1 MTSAPGRPGEV
12 HGSTMF
18 DILARVRTGESASR
32 RFHALA
38 DETRLKII
46 DRLRDGEECVCNLTG
61 PLGMRQSLLSFH
73 LRTLKDAGII
83 RDRKE
88 GRWVYYSLN
97 FDVLDEMLTT
107 LEALKKPRKGLRLI
121 APRCE

>member
-1 MTSAPGRPGEV
+1 MK
-12 HGSTMF
+12 
-18 DILARVRTGESASR
+18 TGELVSR
-32 RFHALA
+32 RFRALA

-83 RDRKE
+83 SDRKE
-88 GRWVYYSLN
+88 GRWVYYSVNLAA
-97 FDVLDEMLTT
+97 LDEMLAA
-107 LEALKKPRKGLRLI
+107 LEALKKPRRGLRLV

>member
-1 MTSAPGRPGEV
+1 
-12 HGSTMF
+12 MF

-46 DRLRDGEECVCNLTG
+46 DRLRDGEDCVCNLTG
-61 PLGMRQSLLSFH
+61 PLGTRQSLLSFH

-83 RDRKE
+83 QDRKE

-97 FDVLDEMLTT
+97 LEVLDELVTA
-107 LEALKKPRKGLRLI
+107 LEALKKPRKGLRLVS
-121 APRCE
+121 PRWP

>member
-1 MTSAPGRPGEV
+1 MKANETV
-12 HGSTMF
+12 
-18 DILARVRTGESASR
+18 SR

-61 PLGMRQSLLSFH
+61 PLGTRQSLLSFH
-73 LRTLKDAGII
+73 LRTLKEAGLIQN
-83 RDRKE
+83 RRQ

-97 FDVLDEMLTT
+97 LDALDETIEA
-107 LEALKKPRKGLRLI
+107 LEVLKKPRKGLRL
-121 APRCE
+121 ASSPCR

>member
-1 MTSAPGRPGEV
+1 
-12 HGSTMF
+12 MF

-46 DRLRDGEECVCNLTG
+46 ERLRDGEDCVCKLTG
-61 PLGMRQSLLSFH
+61 PLGTSQSLLSFH
-73 LRTLKDAGII
+73 LRTLKHAGII
-83 RDRKE
+83 QDRKE

-97 FDVLDEMLTT
+97 LDVLDELVMA
-107 LEALKKPRKGLRLI
+107 LEALKKPRKGLRLVS
-121 APRCE
+121 PRCP

>member
-1 MTSAPGRPGEV
+1 MTSAPGRPGVV

-46 DRLRDGEECVCNLTG
+46 DRLRDGEDCVCNLTG
-61 PLGMRQSLLSFH
+61 PLGTRQSLLSFH

-83 RDRKE
+83 QDRKE
-88 GRWVYYSLN
+88 GRWVYYWLN
-97 FDVLDEMLTT
+97 FEVLDELVSAFG
-107 LEALKKPRKGLRLI
+107 ALNKSRMG
-121 APRCE
+121 

>member
-1 MTSAPGRPGEV
+1 MKTAEN
-12 HGSTMF
+12 
-18 DILARVRTGESASR
+18 ASR

-107 LEALKKPRKGLRLI
+107 LEPLKKPRKGLRLI

>member
-1 MTSAPGRPGEV
+1 V
-12 HGSTMF
+12 K
-18 DILARVRTGESASR
+18 TGESVSR

-46 DRLRDGEECVCNLTG
+46 DRLRDGEECVCNLIG
-61 PLGMRQSLLSFH
+61 PLGKPQSLLSFH
-73 LRTLKDAGII
+73 LRALKDAGII
-83 RDRKE
+83 SDRKE
-88 GRWVYYSLN
+88 GRWVYYALN
-97 FDVLDEMLTT
+97 LDVLDEMLAT

>member
-1 MTSAPGRPGEV
+1 MNDQVYLIYYGLV
-12 HGSTMF
+12 K
-18 DILARVRTGESASR
+18 TGETVSR

-38 DETRLKII
+38 DESRLKII
-46 DRLRDGEECVCNLTG
+46 DRLRDGEECVCNLAG

-73 LRTLKDAGII
+73 LRALKDAGII
-83 RDRKE
+83 SDRKE
-88 GRWVYYSLN
+88 GRWVYYALN
-97 FDVLDEMLTT
+97 LDVLDEMLAT

>member
-1 MTSAPGRPGEV
+1 L
-12 HGSTMF
+12 F
-18 DILARVRTGESASR
+18 DTLAAVKTGESTSR

-38 DETRLKII
+38 DETRLRII

-61 PLGMRQSLLSFH
+61 PLGTRQSLLSFH

-83 RDRKE
+83 QDRKE

-97 FDVLDEMLTT
+97 LDVLDGVIAA

-121 APRCE
+121 SPRCP

>member
-12 HGSTMF
+12 DGSTIF

-46 DRLRDGEECVCNLTG
+46 DRLRDGEDCVCNLTG
-61 PLGMRQSLLSFH
+61 PLGTRQSLLSFH

-83 RDRKE
+83 QDRKE

-97 FDVLDEMLTT
+97 LDVLDELVTA
-107 LEALKKPRKGLRLI
+107 LEALKKPRKGLRLVS
-121 APRCE
+121 PRCP

>member
-1 MTSAPGRPGEV
+1 MK
-12 HGSTMF
+12 
-18 DILARVRTGESASR
+18 ASEAVNR

-61 PLGMRQSLLSFH
+61 PLGTRQSLLSFH
-73 LRTLKDAGII
+73 LRTLKEAGLIH
-83 RDRKE
+83 DRRQ

-97 FDVLDEMLTT
+97 LGALDETIEA
-107 LEALKKPRKGLRLI
+107 LEALKKPRKGLRL
-121 APRCE
+121 ASPPCR

>member
-1 MTSAPGRPGEV
+1 
-12 HGSTMF
+12 
-18 DILARVRTGESASR
+18 LAHVKTGETASR

-46 DRLRDGEECVCNLTG
+46 DRLRDGEDCVCNLTG

-88 GRWVYYSLN
+88 GRWVYYALN
-97 FDVLDEMLTT
+97 LDVLDAMLTT
-107 LEALKKPRKGLRLI
+107 LEALTKPRKELRLV
-121 APRCE
+121 APHCE